1 MVKKKYDNDFKVLI
15 VELLNSGI
23 KTKQI
28 SEDYGLSLSM
38 INRWKREY
46 KLKSGDF
53 SKKKELS
60 LEAQELKALKKELKN
75 VTMERDILK
84 KAVSIFSKSDL

>member
-1 MVKKKYDNDFKVLI
+1 MAKNYDNEFKVMI
-15 VELLNSGI
+15 VDLLNSGI
-23 KTKQI
+23 KTKQV
-28 SEDYGLSLSM
+28 SEDYNLSLSM
-38 INRWKREY
+38 IGRWRREY

-60 LEAQELKALKKELKN
+60 TEAQQLKALKKELKD

-84 KAVSIFSKSDL
+84 KAVSIFSKSD

>member
-1 MVKKKYDNDFKVLI
+1 MAKKYDNEFKVMI
-15 VELLNSGI
+15 IELLNSGI
-23 KTKQI
+23 KTKQV
-28 SEDYGLSLSM
+28 SDDYGLSLSM
-38 INRWKREY
+38 VGRCKREY

-53 SKKKELS
+53 SKKKEIS

>member
-1 MVKKKYDNDFKVLI
+1 MVKKYDNEFKVMI

-23 KTKQI
+23 KTKQV
-28 SEDYGLSLSM
+28 SEDYNLSLSM
-38 INRWKREY
+38 VGRWKREY

-53 SKKKELS
+53 SKKKEIS